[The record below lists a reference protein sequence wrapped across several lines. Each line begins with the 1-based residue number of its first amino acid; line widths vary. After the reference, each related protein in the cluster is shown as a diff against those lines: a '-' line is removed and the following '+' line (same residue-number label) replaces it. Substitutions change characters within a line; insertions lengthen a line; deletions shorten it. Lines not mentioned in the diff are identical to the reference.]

1 MNEHA
6 TAGSLDLWRR
16 LLNIASIAVPIGVA
30 LVMSALGIFGIPLL
44 AVAIGLFVGIFIAS
58 LVVGR
63 AVTRAMKREMIAGY
77 STLYDVVD
85 FELRDARTL
94 ELLRPADVVPEQPG
108 RRSLVAGLFRV
119 NPGTVLAKRIDDDSS
134 HDPKVDRN

>member
-1 MNEHA
+1 MTGA
-6 TAGSLDLWRR
+6 ASAGTLDLSRR
-16 LLNIASIAVPIGVA
+16 LLNIAAIVVPIAVA
-30 LVMSALGIFGIPLL
+30 LVMSAIGIFGVPLL
-44 AVAIGLFVGIFIAS
+44 FVAGALFVGLFVAS

-63 AVTRAMKREMIAGY
+63 AVTQAMKREMSAGY

-94 ELLRPADVVPEQPG
+94 ELLRPASIPPEQPG

-119 NPGTVLAKRIDDDSS
+119 KPGTVLGKRIEDERRDEQK
-134 HDPKVDRN
+134 P

>member
-1 MNEHA
+1 MNGQA
-6 TAGSLDLWRR
+6 SAGSLDLWRR
-16 LLNIASIAVPIGVA
+16 LLNIASIVVPIVVA
-30 LVMSALGIFGIPLL
+30 LIMSALGIFGIPLL
-44 AVAIGLFVGIFIAS
+44 AVAVVLFVGLFVAS

-63 AVTRAMKREMIAGY
+63 AVTQAMKREMIAGY

-94 ELLRPADVVPEQPG
+94 ELLRPANIPPEQPG

-119 NPGTVLAKRIDDDSS
+119 KPGTVLAKRIDDENS
-134 HDPKVDRN
+134 R